1 MIKARHHWFYYPF
14 FRLYSRYLPRWD
26 FRAVN
31 LHSDLKDKRLPVFMV
46 GNHFSWWDGFLALHI
61 NMETFK
67 RKFHIM
73 MLEEQLE
80 NRMFLNKAG
89 AYSIKRGSRSMIESL
104 NYTNALLADAGNMVV
119 MFPQGAIQSIHDQ
132 PQRFEKGWYRV
143 IDRLHGPVQ
152 FIFYHALVDYY
163 SHRKPTL
170 NIFLYEYDYAG
181 GTASDAEAAFNE
193 NFQKSLKVQTSYL

>member
-26 FRAVN
+26 FREVN
-31 LHSDLKDKRLPVFMV
+31 LHSDIEDRGLPVFMV

-61 NMETFK
+61 NMETFN

-80 NRMFLNKAG
+80 GRMFLNKAG

-104 NYTNALLADAGNMVV
+104 NYTNELLTDPAHMVV

-143 IDRLHGPVQ
+143 IERLKTPVQ
-152 FIFYHALVDYY
+152 FVFYHALVDYY

-170 NIFLYEYDYAG
+170 NISLYDYAYAG
-181 GTASDAEAAFNE
+181 GSASDAEAAFNRF
-193 NFQKSLKVQTSYL
+193 FQNSLEIQTSYL